1 MVRTGWYF
9 AALPAALAGLL
20 VWQQWWAAAGALASL
35 TLFILFFFRDP
46 ERAIPAEPGA
56 IVSPAD
62 GRVLSVEASEWEGEP
77 RTRISIFLSIFNV
90 HVNRAPIA
98 GKITNL
104 SYQPGRFH
112 VASKEV
118 AGERNEQNVI
128 TMEGEGTRVV
138 FKQIAGLIARRI
150 EFWRK
155 TGDDLARGE
164 RVGMIRF
171 GSRTEILFDPAYT
184 VRVKPGDTAAPGN
197 LPAAGHADRGEPA
210 VRLLCDSLGGHRDP

>member
-9 AALPAALAGLL
+9 AAAPAALAGVF
-20 VWQQWWAAAGALASL
+20 VWQQWWIAAGAAAALA
-35 TLFILFFFRDP
+35 LFILFFFRDP
-46 ERAIPAEPGA
+46 ERTIPAAPGV

-77 RTRISIFLSIFNV
+77 RTRISIFLAIFNV

-98 GKITNL
+98 GRITNL

-118 AGERNEQNVI
+118 AGERNEQNII
-128 TMEGEGTRVV
+128 TLEGEGTRVV
-138 FKQIAGLIARRI
+138 FKQIVGLIARRI
-150 EFWRK
+150 EFWRQ

-184 VRVKPGDTAAPGN
+184 VRVKPGDRV
-197 LPAAGHADRGEPA
+197 H
-210 VRLLCDSLGGHRDP
+210 GGATILASKE

>member
-9 AALPAALAGLL
+9 AAVPAALAGLF
-20 VWQQWWAAAGALASL
+20 VWQQWWIAAGAAAALA
-35 TLFILFFFRDP
+35 LFILFFFRDP
-46 ERAIPAEPGA
+46 ERTIPAAPGA

-62 GRVLSVEASEWEGEP
+62 GRVLNVKPAEWEGEP
-77 RTRISIFLSIFNV
+77 RTQISIFLSIFNV

-98 GKITNL
+98 GRITNL

-118 AGERNEQNVI
+118 AGEQNEQNVI
-128 TMEGEGTRVV
+128 TMDGEGTRVV

-150 EFWRK
+150 EFWHK

-184 VRVKPGDTAAPGN
+184 VRVKPGDTV
-197 LPAAGHADRGEPA
+197 H
-210 VRLLCDSLGGHRDP
+210 GGATVLASKE

>member
-9 AALPAALAGLL
+9 AAVPAALAGLL
-20 VWQQWWAAAGALASL
+20 VWQQWWIAAGAAAALA
-35 TLFILFFFRDP
+35 LFILFFFRDP
-46 ERAIPAEPGA
+46 ERTIPATPGA

-62 GRVLSVEASEWEGEP
+62 GRVLSVEESEWEGEP

-98 GKITNL
+98 GRITNL

-112 VASKEV
+112 VASKEI
-118 AGERNEQNVI
+118 AGEQNEQNVI

-150 EFWRK
+150 EFWRQ

-171 GSRTEILFDPAYT
+171 GSRTEILFDPVYT
-184 VRVKPGDTAAPGN
+184 VRVKPGDMV
-197 LPAAGHADRGEPA
+197 H
-210 VRLLCDSLGGHRDP
+210 GGATILASKE

>member
-98 GKITNL
+98 GKVTNL

-112 VASKEV
+112 VASKEL

-184 VRVKPGDTAAPGN
+184 VQVKPGDTV
-197 LPAAGHADRGEPA
+197 H
-210 VRLLCDSLGGHRDP
+210 GGASVLARKE